1 MNFLITIFAVP
12 LGYIMW
18 ACYHLVKDYGITI
31 ILFTLATKVL
41 MFPLSLYIQKNSI
54 SMVKITPQINEVKMK
69 FAGDKERIADE
80 QMKIYKKE
88 GYNPL
93 VGTIPTLIQIPI
105 IFGLIDVIYKPM
117 RHLLHM
123 NKDIINAFVA
133 KACEIK
139 GVETLGSSAQLV
151 AVDLIKDPAYTS
163 QFQTLASSIPGV
175 DTAITQIQNF
185 HTTFLI
191 WDFARVP
198 SLFTLD
204 SLIWIPILA
213 GISAWLL
220 CFFQNRDNVLQ
231 IEQSKASQWGM
242 TIFLI
247 AFSTYFAFIVPAGVG
262 FYWVIGN
269 LMAIALIYICNAI
282 YNPKKYIDYDSL
294 EKMKAFLEK
303 QKQQEAATKDKRK
316 IDKKRE
322 KEYYKQFFADEHK
335 ELVFY
340 SEKSGFYKYFE
351 DTIQYILEHSNIKIH
366 YVTSDPDDALFQA
379 NNPRIIPYYIG
390 DTKLVTLFM
399 KMDAK
404 VMAMTTQDI
413 DQFHL
418 KRSYV
423 KDNVKYIYM
432 PHYPLSETLTSR
444 KGSLDHYDT
453 IFCVSEYQMNEIREW
468 EQHYNLPQKRL
479 IKTGYGFLEHLT
491 AMYEQMPTPQR
502 EHKKILIAPSWQDDN
517 ILDTCLHGIL
527 KQLLRKGYDV
537 VIRPHPEY
545 VKRYGARMEQIVERY
560 KGYNGG
566 DLSFELDFSK
576 SNSLYDSDLL
586 ITDWSGTAYEFAF
599 VTKKPVVFIN
609 TPPKIKNPEY
619 TILSR
624 KPMEF
629 ILRDE
634 LGMQVDPQQLDSLYE
649 GVQKL
654 LNSSEEYAER
664 ITRIVKEQFPDFGH
678 SGEIG
683 GQYIVNLLRSKKKK
697 VDTSVTNNDANKKE
711 ANNG

>member
-1 MNFLITIFAVP
+1 MSFIINLIATP

-18 ACYHLVKDYGITI
+18 ACYSLVKNYGITI
-31 ILFTLATKVL
+31 ILFTLATKII

-54 SMVKITPQINEVKMK
+54 AMVKINPKINEIKMK

-80 QMKIYKKE
+80 QMKIYEQE

-93 VGTIPTLIQIPI
+93 IGTVPTLIQIPI

-123 NKDIINAFVA
+123 NKEIINAFVA

-139 GVETLGSSAQLV
+139 GVENLGSSAQLI
-151 AVDLIKDPAYTS
+151 AVDLIKDPSYTS
-163 QFQTLASSIPGV
+163 QFQALSSSVNGV
-175 DTAITQIQNF
+175 DAAIAQIQNF
-185 HTTFLI
+185 HTTFLM
-191 WDFARVP
+191 WDFAGVP
-198 SLFTLD
+198 SITNITN
-204 SLIWIPILA
+204 LIWIPILA

-220 CFFQNRDNVLQ
+220 CYFQNRDNVLQ

-242 TIFLI
+242 TIFMI

-269 LMAIALIYICNAI
+269 IMAIALIYICNAI
-282 YNPKKYIDYDSL
+282 YNPKKYIDYESL

-303 QKQQEAATKDKRK
+303 QRAEEAATKDKRK
-316 IDKKRE
+316 EDKKRE
-322 KEYYKQFFADEHK
+322 KVYYKQFFADEHK

-351 DTIQYILEHSNIKIH
+351 DTIQYILEHSDITIH
-366 YVTSDPDDALFQA
+366 YVTSDPDDALFKQ
-379 NNPRIIPYYIG
+379 NNPRLIPYYVG

-413 DQFHL
+413 NQFHL

-423 KDNVKYIYM
+423 KENAKYIYM

-453 IFCVSEYQMNEIREW
+453 IFCVSKYQMNEIREW
-468 EQHYNLPQKRL
+468 EQHYNLKKKRL
-479 IKTGYGFLEHLT
+479 VETGYGFLEHLT
-491 AMYEQMPTPQR
+491 AMYEQMPKAER

-527 KQLLRKGYDV
+527 KQLLRKGYEV

-545 VKRYGARMEQIVERY
+545 VKRYGTRMDQIVERY

-576 SNSLYDSDLL
+576 SSSLYDSDLL

-609 TPPKIKNPEY
+609 TPPKIKNPDY
-619 TILSR
+619 TILSK

-634 LGMQVDPQQLDSLYE
+634 LGMQVDPENMDNLYE

-654 LNSSEEYAER
+654 LDSKEEYAEK
-664 ITRIVKEQFPDFGH
+664 ISSIVSEQFSNFGH

-683 GQYIVNLLRSKKKK
+683 GQYIIDLLRGKKKTK
-697 VDTSVTNNDANKKE
+697 TETENKGDA
-711 ANNG
+711 

>member
-1 MNFLITIFAVP
+1 MSFIINLLATP
-12 LGYIMW
+12 LGCIMW
-18 ACYHLVKDYGITI
+18 ACYRLVKNYGITI
-31 ILFTLATKVL
+31 ILFTLATKII
-41 MFPLSLYIQKNSI
+41 MFPLSIYIQKNSI
-54 SMVKITPQINEVKMK
+54 SMVKINPQLNEIKMK
-69 FAGDKERIADE
+69 YAGDKEKIADE
-80 QMKIYKKE
+80 QMKIYEKE

-93 VGTIPTLIQIPI
+93 VGMVPTLIQIPI

-117 RHLLHM
+117 RHLLHI
-123 NKDIINAFVA
+123 NKDIINAFVQ

-139 GVETLGSSAQLV
+139 GVADLGSSAQLV
-151 AVDLIKDPAYTS
+151 AVDLIKNPSYTS
-163 QFQTLASSIPGV
+163 QFSDLSSSLKGV
-175 DTAITQIQNF
+175 DAAISQIQGF
-185 HTTFLI
+185 HTTFLM
-191 WDFARVP
+191 WDFAGVP
-198 SLFTLD
+198 SLTHITN
-204 SLIWIPILA
+204 LIWIPILA

-231 IEQSKASQWGM
+231 IEQSKKSQWGM
-242 TIFLI
+242 TIFMI

-269 LMAIALIYICNAI
+269 LMAIALIYILNYM
-282 YNPKKYIDYDSL
+282 YNPKEFIDYESL
-294 EKMKAFLEK
+294 EKMKVFLAK
-303 QKQQEAATKDKRK
+303 QAENEAANKVKKK

-322 KEYYKQFFADEHK
+322 QQYYKAFFADENK

-340 SEKSGFYKYFE
+340 SEKNGFYKYFK
-351 DTIQYILEHSNIKIH
+351 DTIAYILENSDITIH
-366 YVTSDPDDALFQA
+366 YVTSDPDDDLFKE

-404 VMAMTTQDI
+404 MMAMTTQDI

-423 KDNVKYIYM
+423 KDNVEYIYM

-453 IFCVSEYQMNEIREW
+453 IFCVSKYQMNEIREW
-468 EQHYNLPQKRL
+468 EAHYNLKKKRL
-479 IKTGYGFLEHLT
+479 LETGYSFLENLS
-491 AMYEQMPTPQR
+491 AQYEQMPQNVR

-545 VKRYGARMEQIVERY
+545 VKRYGARMEQIVDRY

-566 DLSFELDFSK
+566 DLSFELDFS
-576 SNSLYDSDLL
+576 SSSSLYDSDLL

-619 TILSR
+619 TILSNQ
-624 KPMEF
+624 PMEF
-629 ILRDE
+629 ILRDA
-634 LGMQVDPQQLDSLYE
+634 LGMQIDPNKLDGLYE
-649 GVQKL
+649 GVSNL
-654 LNSSEEYAER
+654 LNNQQLYAEK
-664 ITRIVKEQFPDFGH
+664 ITSIVQEQFSNFGH
-678 SGEIG
+678 AGETG
-683 GQYIVNLLRSKKKK
+683 GKYIIKRLRKTTKTTTTEGSK
-697 VDTSVTNNDANKKE
+697 
-711 ANNG
+711 